1 MKADRVSFYIGFVN
15 VIMSSSIL
23 GLGTGKWAYN
33 QFENI
38 KTLGAAV
45 FFSIFC
51 ILLVFASKEH
61 RLVLKEDKLYKKKF
75 IIFFILNFSVTSFIA
90 SLFYEYILFSF
101 VFSIFCG
108 LLLTKNFIDSYERLT
123 GEKVE

>member
-15 VIMSSSIL
+15 VIMSSTIL

-33 QFENI
+33 QFESI

-45 FFSIFC
+45 FFSTLC
-51 ILLVFASKEH
+51 ILLVFTSKDH
-61 RLVLKEDKLYKKKF
+61 RFVLKEDRLYRRKF
-75 IIFFILNFSVTSFIA
+75 IIFFIINFFVTGIVA

-101 VFSIFCG
+101 VSSISFG
-108 LLLTKNFIDSYERLT
+108 LLLAKDFIGSYERLT

>member
-45 FFSIFC
+45 FFPYS
-51 ILLVFASKEH
+51 ASC
-61 RLVLKEDKLYKKKF
+61 
-75 IIFFILNFSVTSFIA
+75 
-90 SLFYEYILFSF
+90 LFLQ
-101 VFSIFCG
+101 V
-108 LLLTKNFIDSYERLT
+108 KNIGWY
-123 GEKVE
+123 